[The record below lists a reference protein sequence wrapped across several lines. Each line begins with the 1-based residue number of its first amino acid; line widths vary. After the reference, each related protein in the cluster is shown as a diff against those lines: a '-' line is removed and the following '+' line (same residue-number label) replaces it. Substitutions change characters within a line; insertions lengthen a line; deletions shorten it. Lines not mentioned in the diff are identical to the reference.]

1 MIEDRPLAVCDYRSM
16 VPSDLI
22 VADRIFPHD
31 DFELY
36 FVKHNANQSWHWLS
50 KQTPEE
56 VTLILMYDTSAE
68 HARCE
73 SKSLAVPDNPL
84 VDFMLIHHSL
94 RSWLFRKSVGIRVC
108 ASTRKRRNEIGCH
121 KQGGR
126 YIRVSKVCRSSVT
139 TVGYCC
145 YARIFRNTAT
155 LGCCWDFSLVPFMLA

>member
-68 HARCE
+68 HARFCAHGSFE
-73 SKSLAVPDNPL
+73 NPL
-84 VDFMLIHHSL
+84 ASASAPPRESVETRSVVISRAVDI
-94 RSWLFRKSVGIRVC
+94 
-108 ASTRKRRNEIGCH
+108 
-121 KQGGR
+121 
-126 YIRVSKVCRSSVT
+126 
-139 TVGYCC
+139 
-145 YARIFRNTAT
+145 
-155 LGCCWDFSLVPFMLA
+155 